1 MWSMIQAA
9 GWPIWPL
16 IIASVVALALIFERL
31 YSLRQSM
38 VAPAG
43 MVDRVLTQF
52 REVSIGHLLAQNG
65 DHMVAADIV
74 LAVMNAARWI
84 DADRKLAPV
93 ARGNMR
99 LARYFGCISNR
110 PFRSLR
116 HLAHR
121 HAADDP
127 SIGAEPVMDAFI
139 MSTQDISRDALR
151 RRGEAARMQ
160 ATVDRRAHMADDVGP
175 HGSFL
180 TY

>member
-1 MWSMIQAA
+1 
-9 GWPIWPL
+9 
-16 IIASVVALALIFERL
+16 
-31 YSLRQSM
+31 
-38 VAPAG
+38 
-43 MVDRVLTQF
+43 
-52 REVSIGHLLAQNG
+52 
-65 DHMVAADIV
+65 MVAADIV

-93 ARGNMR
+93 ALGNMR
-99 LARYFGCISNR
+99 LARYFGCVSNR
-110 PFRSLR
+110 PFLSLR

-127 SIGAEPVMDAFI
+127 QSGDEPIMDAFI

-160 ATVDRRAHMADDVGP
+160 AAVDRRAHMADDVGP